1 MVNRTR
7 VAVIIVAVAAVA
19 GGGYWMSTR
28 ASTGAQAA
36 AQPGEVAY
44 TWRGRFMGQ
53 AVLPATLNWC
63 PGSRQGLLQ
72 GISTDTGIVIV
83 LHEAANLSRGP
94 HAVTNPTMASGV
106 ARPAA
111 TAAVR
116 WMRDSATIVGFR
128 STSGTVDVG
137 EVGETATGTFTIRMQ
152 VPGGFDTLTVR
163 GSFNRVPVTATAVG
177 CA

>member
-1 MVNRTR
+1 
-7 VAVIIVAVAAVA
+7 
-19 GGGYWMSTR
+19 
-28 ASTGAQAA
+28 
-36 AQPGEVAY
+36 
-44 TWRGRFMGQ
+44 MGQ

-72 GISTDTGIVIV
+72 GISSDTGIVIV
-83 LHEAANLSRGP
+83 LHETASLSPGP
-94 HAVTNPTMASGV
+94 HAVTNPVTVAST

-128 STSGTVDVG
+128 SVSGTVEVG
-137 EVGETATGTFTIRMQ
+137 QLGETASGTFDIRMQ
-152 VPGGFDTLTVR
+152 VPGGFDTLKVR
-163 GSFNRVPVTATAVG
+163 GTFNRVPVTATAVG